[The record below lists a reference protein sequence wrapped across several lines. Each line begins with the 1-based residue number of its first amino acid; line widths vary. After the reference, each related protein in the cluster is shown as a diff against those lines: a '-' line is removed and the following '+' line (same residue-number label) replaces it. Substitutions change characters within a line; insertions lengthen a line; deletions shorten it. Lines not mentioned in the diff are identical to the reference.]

1 MKINLHVLLLRY
13 EGKPA
18 ERFFPFPLLESPCG
32 ECRTLFEGNIAA
44 NSSPRHDK
52 EIDILSTLDR
62 LFQRRPSLSWSDLK
76 RILHFFRT
84 EELQNFEQKINQ
96 DSATSLLGL
105 LGVAAPGRSFNSGP
119 LCRRTMR
126 QKWQT
131 TPFGESP
138 RTNWSFSPELCSL
151 LC

>member
-1 MKINLHVLLLRY
+1 MKINLHVMLLRY

-76 RILHFFRT
+76 RILHFFQT
-84 EELQNFEQKINQ
+84 EELQNFEQKSTKIP
-96 DSATSLLGL
+96 LLPYLVL
-105 LGVAAPGRSFNSGP
+105 LLAGVSTVVLCAGEPCCKNGRPRHLVSHP
-119 LCRRTMR
+119 ERT
-126 QKWQT
+126 
-131 TPFGESP
+131 EASP
-138 RTNWSFSPELCSL
+138 PELCSL